1 MNELS
6 KNVDGYR
13 ISTFLHKKRVSEGGK
28 IHAGPL
34 WDFNLGW
41 GNANYCQGGQTS
53 GWEIN
58 FNSVCQGNGANMNP
72 FWLNRMLQDTV
83 FANNLKCRWSYLR
96 TSTLSDEHLMNYID
110 SLGTILEEPAQRNY
124 DRWPILGVYVWPN
137 NFIGNT
143 YQEELT
149 YMKNWI
155 LARTA
160 WMDAN
165 MFGTCYSLSIDSP
178 DIELKIIPNPTQ
190 DFVTISGMSSDT
202 NLELRDFSGKIV
214 RIIPVNHSN
223 TTVDLSDLANGIY
236 FITESISGIYAK
248 IIKN

>member
-1 MNELS
+1 
-6 KNVDGYR
+6 
-13 ISTFLHKKRVSEGGK
+13 
-28 IHAGPL
+28 
-34 WDFNLGW
+34 
-41 GNANYCQGGQTS
+41 
-53 GWEIN
+53 
-58 FNSVCQGNGANMNP
+58 
-72 FWLNRMLQDTV
+72 MLQDPV

-96 TSTLSDEHLMNYID
+96 TNILSDEHLMNYID

-165 MFGTCYSLSIDSP
+165 MFGTCYSLGIF
-178 DIELKIIPNPTQ
+178 EETKQTLKLFPNPSSDIFYLEGLTNAAKIEIRNEMGQCIETFTANSEIIFFDASHFSNGLYFVIVKDSTQ
-190 DFVTISGMSSDT
+190 DPIK
-202 NLELRDFSGKIV
+202 L
-214 RIIPVNHSN
+214 IILH
-223 TTVDLSDLANGIY
+223 
-236 FITESISGIYAK
+236 
-248 IIKN
+248 

>member
-1 MNELS
+1 
-6 KNVDGYR
+6 
-13 ISTFLHKKRVSEGGK
+13 
-28 IHAGPL
+28 
-34 WDFNLGW
+34 
-41 GNANYCQGGQTS
+41 
-53 GWEIN
+53 
-58 FNSVCQGNGANMNP
+58 
-72 FWLNRMLQDTV
+72 MLQDPI
-83 FANNLKCRWSYLR
+83 FANNLKCRWSDLR
-96 TSTLSDEHLMNYID
+96 TSILSDETLTSYID
-110 SLGTILEEPAQRNY
+110 SLGSILAEPAERNY

-165 MFGTCYSLSIDSP
+165 MFGTCSSLSIDSP
-178 DIELKIIPNPTQ
+178 DTELKIIPNPTQ

-202 NLELRDFSGKIV
+202 NLELRDFSGKII
-214 RIIPVNHSN
+214 RFISINHSQS
-223 TTVDLSDLANGIY
+223 TVDLSGLANGIY
-236 FITESISGIYAK
+236 FITESTSGIYAK